1 MTNMIGLDPQD
12 IPKVEA
18 ILGIHLVND
27 FEIGLQDRT
36 IELEDCSRDSIRGLF
51 GLASMPNHDCLA
63 NTTHTFST
71 VDEAQCSILKFFTL
85 FVKRNLHCICNYST
99 IWFRCNPLILL
110 CNTG

>member
-71 VDEAQCSILKFFTL
+71 VDEAQCSILKYFFL
-85 FVKRNLHCICNYST
+85 VILHKLLSY
-99 IWFRCNPLILL
+99 IL
-110 CNTG
+110 GH

>member
-63 NTTHTFST
+63 NTTHDFSS
-71 VDEAQCSILKFFTL
+71 VEKGVIHKPRGQTL
-85 FVKRNLHCICNYST
+85 GIFDPICGHFYK
-99 IWFRCNPLILL
+99 IRLM
-110 CNTG
+110 

>member
-1 MTNMIGLDPQD
+1 MTNMIGLDPHD
-12 IPKVEA
+12 MSKVEA

-63 NTTHTFST
+63 NTTHTFSS
-71 VDEAQCSILKFFTL
+71 VDKAQCSILKYFF
-85 FVKRNLHCICNYST
+85 
-99 IWFRCNPLILL
+99 LIILYKLL
-110 CNTG
+110 SYILGRH

>member
-71 VDEAQCSILKFFTL
+71 VDEAQCSILKFF
-85 FVKRNLHCICNYST
+85 FHSFC
-99 IWFRCNPLILL
+99 
-110 CNTG
+110 